1 MGYSRSNLWRDM
13 HFVAMCKRYPYM
25 KQGVEVY
32 DSLGDRRRARPE
44 EYKGRDGWSRASVLR
59 VERILRS
66 EVYEDEL
73 ERAEKAALMDPEPAN
88 AEEAEARLRD
98 FIQQEIRADS

>member
-1 MGYSRSNLWRDM
+1 MGYSRSNLWRDY

-25 KQGVEVY
+25 KQDVEVY
-32 DSLGDRRRARPE
+32 NSLGDRRRARPE
-44 EYKGRDGWSRASVLR
+44 EYKGRHGWSRAGVLR
-59 VERILRS
+59 VERILRT

-88 AEEAEARLRD
+88 AEEAEARLRE
-98 FIQQEIRADS
+98 FIKQEVV